1 VRGECLMSK
10 VMLIVGILLA
20 AIGIALGL
28 MVFFSPGPMQ
38 VHGVTLEVAA
48 ILLVGGVLSIG
59 LGGVIGGL
67 EGRGAAPLSAA
78 VQAAPAIDEAAISSV
93 SATAPAAVAVAEVAA
108 ESESLSPAV
117 SETIRALE
125 KAKTDLQ
132 AAFDEKPT
140 EPAVAE
146 EIVVEEI
153 VEEAAEEEA
162 DSNDEGQLYILEE
175 RLIRGHPSRVLSD
188 GTVEAETS
196 EGWMRFEN
204 LEHLDEYLD
213 AMEPPRP

>member
-1 VRGECLMSK
+1 MSK

-28 MVFFSPGPMQ
+28 MIFFSPGPMQ
-38 VHGVTLEVAA
+38 VYGLTLEVAA
-48 ILLVGGVLSIG
+48 LLLVGGVLSLG

-67 EGRGAAPLSAA
+67 EARPAAPPVLVDAIPA
-78 VQAAPAIDEAAISSV
+78 VR
-93 SATAPAAVAVAEVAA
+93 EVAA
-108 ESESLSPAV
+108 ATAVVAATTTTTESEALSPAV
-117 SETIRALE
+117 SETIKALE

-132 AAFDEKPT
+132 TAFEEKETAPVEPLT
-140 EPAVAE
+140 ES
-146 EIVVEEI
+146 
-153 VEEAAEEEA
+153 VEEAAEDVIDEEA
-162 DSNDEGQLYILEE
+162 EEEGEGDGQLYVLEE
-175 RLIRGHPSRVLSD
+175 RNIRGHAARVLSD

-213 AMEPPRP
+213 AMEPPRA